1 MLANLSNSLTIR
13 TMRKSSPLA
22 FRISDDLKSDLQE
35 IAESE
40 ARSVSQICEI
50 LLKLGVEAYRKEGP
64 KYLKRFL
71 SRRKEG
77 PT

>member
-13 TMRKSSPLA
+13 KMRKSAPLA
-22 FRISDDLKSDLQE
+22 FRISDDLKSDLQG

-50 LLKLGVEAYRKEGP
+50 LLKLGVEAYKKEGSKHLQP
-64 KYLKRFL
+64 FL